1 MNAIDI
7 NNLLDRDKIKEDITS
22 ILQNF
27 EEKKKEINIK
37 RGIYLYGNPGSGK
50 SYLINSILKDMGYD
64 IILFDAGDIRNKS
77 VIDTITK
84 YNMADTN
91 VLSMFTKK

>member
-7 NNLLDRDKIKEDITS
+7 NNLLDRDKIKEEITS

-27 EEKKKEINIK
+27 EKKKKEINIK

-50 SYLINSILKDMGYD
+50 SYLINYPKIWLVKIGTARKQQ
-64 IILFDAGDIRNKS
+64 LTPCLRLA
-77 VIDTITK
+77 T
-84 YNMADTN
+84 
-91 VLSMFTKK
+91 L